1 MFSSIVCYKFIYI
14 YTCIYRYVYAYM
26 YVIGSLNFQVLNA
39 FFLSQFYI
47 VKNRKSGKI
56 MIVII
61 SPLHHFL
68 LLYHALCF
76 RIYLKRMPVTSV
88 LCLVWTVLGET
99 HLSTKEACSY
109 HWSALSLSLSLSLIC
124 VHIICCLLISKK
136 CFYLLLSMYENI
148 KNIGMPKRYTFLLF
162 S

>member
-1 MFSSIVCYKFIYI
+1 
-14 YTCIYRYVYAYM
+14 
-26 YVIGSLNFQVLNA
+26 
-39 FFLSQFYI
+39 
-47 VKNRKSGKI
+47 
-56 MIVII
+56 MIAII

-76 RIYLKRMPVTSV
+76 RIYLKRMPATSV

-109 HWSALSLSLSLSLIC
+109 HWSALSVFDLCS
-124 VHIICCLLISKK
+124 HIICFLLISKK
-136 CFYLLLSMYENI
+136 CSYHLLSMYENL